1 MPKYKVAVTLTAIVE
16 ADHQVLAESAALRN
30 AVHRLNES
38 GLGVHVGK
46 IYPEPLYLMLKD
58 DGYSQIVQF
67 FASEAQRGE
76 ALRALKLGDGAGDL
90 ENVFFIDESS
100 NQAVF
105 YGYRPSLDEYAA
117 DTTRT

>member
-16 ADHQVLAESAALRN
+16 ADHQTLAESAALKN

-58 DGYSQIVQF
+58 DGYSQIVEF
-67 FASEAQRGE
+67 FATEVQRAE
-76 ALRALKLGDGAGDL
+76 ALRALRQSNKTGEL
-90 ENVFFIDESS
+90 EDVFFIDESS
-100 NQAVF
+100 EQAVF
-105 YGYRPSLDEYAA
+105 YGYRPSLDEYAVA
-117 DTTRT
+117 TTRT